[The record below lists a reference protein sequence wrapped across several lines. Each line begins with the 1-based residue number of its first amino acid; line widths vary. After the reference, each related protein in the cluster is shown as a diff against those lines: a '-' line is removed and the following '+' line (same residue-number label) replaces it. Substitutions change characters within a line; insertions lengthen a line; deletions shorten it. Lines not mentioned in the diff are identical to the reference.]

1 MIRNLYTALLLCAMP
16 LALFA
21 AEDGNL
27 FKNTDFSAGLSHWW
41 SSFAANARAHGLT
54 HRIEEGKLVL
64 DIPEP
69 TEGSIGNVLMG
80 QGASLKAYEKFRL
93 SYTITIDKPGVMRH
107 VYQLSNNPWTA
118 LGLAENIPL
127 QPGTHHLSAIFVS
140 EYDKPELPAHFTFNL
155 SKLKGRVVLSD
166 FLVTEYNELPLA
178 ALNPA
183 WQVFVDVQAPESYAD
198 QPVTLR
204 SPTGAEVRPLAANL
218 QDGVIDIRALNQGR
232 FKERAAAVLYNDFTV
247 AQAGGMTLGLAADWW
262 MEVYCNGERVYD
274 TLEKGNAS
282 QRFEPNDHI
291 VNIAVKPGRNLI
303 AIRVLSGS
311 AGWKLLLGKPLPP
324 IVYKPND
331 EWQPVDLSNIVISE
345 GSALDFSALVP
356 RPAGQLGRI
365 SINDAGDMVFAG
377 APQQS
382 VRMQGFNGFPSSI
395 WYQQDDAEFKLQV
408 TAFAQ
413 AARRQ
418 GYSLFRVHGLLDKWL
433 CQDATGDM
441 AINPKKLDRWDY
453 ILAELK
459 KEGIYAHIV
468 IFSFGLYDDP
478 KNAKQLFEDRN
489 KHRLLLYFGGD
500 WERTHFRYGA
510 ETLLNHVNPYTGLA
524 WKDDPLVAFLE
535 FYNEQGSGF
544 GVIHQVMRDDP
555 DACALIEKRWHDWL
569 VATYADGV
577 PADLAA
583 ELAGTPLNQA
593 PVPNFYRDK
602 ATPLGNAFGLFR
614 SFITVDGADWCRQVV
629 RDNGYQGLI
638 TQYNGSKRLGCSA
651 ARWQISQVIDLHAY
665 YQHPRGGWGAP
676 GCTVEQDS
684 SLADAANYWRNTNA
698 GRLSGRPF
706 IVSEFNHCYW
716 NPYQYE
722 AGLVFPAYSALQ
734 GFSALQIHSG
744 PIALSAAKSSI
755 NSFACAQ
762 SPVVRANE
770 VLSTLLFLRGDV
782 QKAPHLVE
790 LVVPEASLAS
800 NGLTHWAVST
810 EQSRLA
816 LLTGFSVAFP
826 WAKRADGTS
835 RGRAPD
841 LQILPN
847 DAAKVDDQDWFVNVI
862 ENPDGEFSLA
872 QTVQALRDKGILSQQ
887 NISDAEAGVFQS
899 DTGEIV
905 MRTQDQVL
913 KVITPRTEAVA
924 MEAGKSER
932 VGRLQIRD
940 LSVAATVAIASTSMT
955 PLAHADRML
964 FIFST
969 QTQNTNATFGHDGR
983 MKIHSG
989 TLPILLRTG
998 TVRALFTPA
1007 QKRPFALY
1015 ALDFNGQRRE
1025 KIPVEYQGDDLV
1037 IAINNGALQ
1046 HGPTTFFELVAE

>member
-1 MIRNLYTALLLCAMP
+1 MFRHAYSALLLCAVP
-16 LALFA
+16 LALLA

-27 FKNTDFSAGLSHWW
+27 FKNTDFAAGMSHWW
-41 SSFAANARAHGLT
+41 SSFAANAREHGLT
-54 HRIEEGKLVL
+54 HRIEDGKLVV
-64 DIPEP
+64 DIPVP
-69 TEGSIGNVLMG
+69 AEGSIGQVLLG
-80 QGASLKAYEKFRL
+80 QSAPLKPHEKYRL

-107 VYQLSNNPWTA
+107 LYQLSNEPWTA
-118 LGLAENIPL
+118 LGLVENIPL
-127 QPGTHHLSAIFVS
+127 QPGTHQLSAIFVS
-140 EYDKPELPAHFTFNL
+140 ERDKPDLPAHFTFNL
-155 SKLKGRVVLSD
+155 SRLQGRVVLSD
-166 FLVTEYNELPLA
+166 FMVCAYNELPLDL
-178 ALNPA
+178 LNPT
-183 WQVFVDVQAPESYAD
+183 WQAFIDVQAPESYAD
-198 QPVTLR
+198 LPATLR
-204 SPTGAEVRPLAANL
+204 SPAGAEVQPIAAGL
-218 QDGVIDIRALNQGR
+218 QAGGIDIRALNQGR
-232 FKERAAAVLYNDFTV
+232 FKERAVAVLYNDFSVT
-247 AQAGGMTLGLAADWW
+247 QAGGIVLGLSADWW
-262 MEVYCNGERVYD
+262 MELYCNGERVYD
-274 TLEKGNAS
+274 TLQKGNVS
-282 QRFEPNDHI
+282 QRFEPNDHV
-291 VNIAVKPGRNLI
+291 VNVAVKPGRNLI
-303 AIRVLSGS
+303 AIKVLSGS
-311 AGWKLLLGKPLPP
+311 AGWKFVCGKPLPP

-331 EWQPVDLSNIVISE
+331 EWQPVDLSNVVIEE

-356 RPAGQLGRI
+356 KPAGQLGRLCI
-365 SINDAGDMVFAG
+365 RDDGELVFTD
-377 APQQS
+377 APQQI
-382 VRMQGFNGFPSSI
+382 VRMQGFNGFPTSI
-395 WYQQDDAEFKLQV
+395 WYLQDDAEFKRQV

-433 CQDATGDM
+433 CQDSIGDM

-478 KNAKQLFEDRN
+478 KNAKQLFEERN
-489 KHRLLLYFGGD
+489 KHRLMLYFGGD

-524 WKDDPLVAFLE
+524 WKDDPLIAFLE

-555 DACALIEKRWHDWL
+555 EACALIEKRWHDWL
-569 VATYADGV
+569 AVTYADGV
-577 PADLAA
+577 PAELQA

-684 SLADAANYWRNTNA
+684 SLTDAANYWRNTNA
-698 GRLSGRPF
+698 CRLSGRPF
-706 IVSEFNHCYW
+706 IVSEFNHCHW

-734 GFSALQIHSG
+734 GFSALQIHSD
-744 PIALSAAKSSI
+744 PVALSVTKRI
-755 NSFACAQ
+755 IESFSCAQ

-770 VLSTLLFLRGDV
+770 LLSTLLFLRGDV

-790 LVVPEASLAS
+790 LAVPEASLAS

-816 LLTGFSVAFP
+816 LLTGFSLAFP

-835 RGRAPD
+835 RGRVPD
-841 LQILPN
+841 LQILPD

-862 ENPDGEFSLA
+862 ENPDGQFSLA
-872 QTVQALRDKGILSQQ
+872 KTVQVLREKGILSRQ
-887 NISDAEAGVFQS
+887 NGSNVEAGVFES

-905 MRTQDQVL
+905 MRTQDRVL

-932 VGRLQIRD
+932 IGRLHVRD
-940 LSVAATVAIASTSMT
+940 LSVAATVALASTSMT
-955 PLAHADRML
+955 PLAEAECML

-969 QTQNTNATFGHDGR
+969 QTENTNATFGHDGR
-983 MKIHSG
+983 LKIQSG
-989 TLPILLRTG
+989 KAPILLRTG
-998 TVRALFTPA
+998 TVRAHFTPA

-1015 ALDFNGQRRE
+1015 ALDFNGRRRE
-1025 KIPVEYQGDDLV
+1025 QLPVEYQGDELV
-1037 IAINNGALQ
+1037 ITINSGALKQ
-1046 HGPTTFFELVAE
+1046 GPTTFFELVAE